1 MRTVDLIIK
10 KKEGGELTADEIR
23 FLINGYVAGTI
34 PDYQMSS
41 FLMAVCFRGL
51 TATEQYYLTETMLI
65 SGEQIDLSAI
75 DGICVD
81 KHSTGGVG
89 DKTTLVIAP
98 ILAACDLKLAKMS
111 GHGLGHT
118 GGTLDKLTAI
128 PGFRINLSTEEF
140 FRQVQDISLAIVGQT
155 AKVAVA
161 DKKLYA
167 LRDVTGTVESIGL
180 IAASIMS
187 KKLASGAEYILL
199 DVKVGSGAFMK
210 DLTTARQLA
219 QAMIEIGRR
228 FGRKVGAVLTNM
240 NQPLGEAVGNALEV
254 VEAVETLKGGGPEDF
269 KHLCYYLAAQ
279 LLVMTDIAASLEE
292 ALPTVDNII
301 KEGLALEKFRQ
312 MIKYQNGVPKV
323 VDDYS
328 LLPQARYTF
337 DVLSSTSGY
346 IGAVDAL
353 IIGKVAMKTGAGRQ
367 EINDIIDLAVG
378 IKVKAKVG
386 MYVKKGMPLAVLY
399 ANDNNV
405 EALIAEVKSAFTI
418 VEEKVESET
427 IIFDTV
433 Y

>member
-1 MRTVDLIIK
+1 
-10 KKEGGELTADEIR
+10 
-23 FLINGYVAGTI
+23 
-34 PDYQMSS
+34 
-41 FLMAVCFRGL
+41 
-51 TATEQYYLTETMLI
+51 
-65 SGEQIDLSAI
+65 
-75 DGICVD
+75 
-81 KHSTGGVG
+81 
-89 DKTTLVIAP
+89 
-98 ILAACDLKLAKMS
+98 
-111 GHGLGHT
+111 
-118 GGTLDKLTAI
+118 
-128 PGFRINLSTEEF
+128 
-140 FRQVQDISLAIVGQT
+140 
-155 AKVAVA
+155 
-161 DKKLYA
+161 
-167 LRDVTGTVESIGL
+167 
-180 IAASIMS
+180 
-187 KKLASGAEYILL
+187 
-199 DVKVGSGAFMK
+199 
-210 DLTTARQLA
+210 
-219 QAMIEIGRR
+219 
-228 FGRKVGAVLTNM
+228 
-240 NQPLGEAVGNALEV
+240 
-254 VEAVETLKGGGPEDF
+254 
-269 KHLCYYLAAQ
+269 
-279 LLVMTDIAASLEE
+279 MTDIAASLEE

-353 IIGKVAMKTGAGRQ
+353 IIGKAAMKTGAGRQ

-418 VEEKVESET
+418 VEERVESET